1 MTASFYLGRQMR
13 TQEFG
18 RPVRSQDGV
27 HRRPVSRVCL
37 KHLLNQI
44 LQLVGQM
51 IGEGRVCPPAHLEDQ
66 ALPA

>member
-1 MTASFYLGRQMR
+1 MR
-13 TQEFG
+13 AQEFG
-18 RPVRSQDGV
+18 RPVRSKDGA
-27 HRRPVSRVCL
+27 HRRPVSRVRL

-51 IGEGRVCPPAHLEDQ
+51 IGEGRVCPPAHLKDQ